1 MGKILVVVAGMLGML
16 MLINM
21 FIPQAW
27 NSGFTILG
35 HKIVWGLV
43 LMVGFLYIAWGL
55 KS

>member
-1 MGKILVVVAGMLGML
+1 MGKILVMVSGVIGMMI
-16 MLINM
+16 LINM

-27 NSGFTILG
+27 HSGFSLLG
-35 HKIVWGLV
+35 YQITWGLV